1 MNKSFWIL
9 VSLLT
14 ILPMSTHAEIYKWK
28 DSNGNIRYTDVPP
41 PSNVPRES
49 IKGNKKVT
57 APVSADPA
65 EQQQPPATPATTSVK
80 PADPSVNGKDKELTD
95 AQLKIK
101 QHNCEVA
108 KTNLQNLKQGG
119 PVYKESADG
128 KREYLSDKDV
138 AASVQQA
145 QKDIEQYC
153 NG

>member
-14 ILPMSTHAEIYKWK
+14 MLPMATHAEIYKWK
-28 DSNGNIRYTDVPP
+28 DNNGNMRYSDVPP
-41 PSNVPRES
+41 PSNVPHES
-49 IKGNKKVT
+49 IKGNKTVT
-57 APVSADPA
+57 VPAAADQSAQKKPSTSPESTAVKPTDQSADD
-65 EQQQPPATPATTSVK
+65 K
-80 PADPSVNGKDKELTD
+80 NKELKD
-95 AQLKIK
+95 AELKIK

-138 AASVQQA
+138 ADNLQQA
-145 QKDIEQYC
+145 QKDVEKYC